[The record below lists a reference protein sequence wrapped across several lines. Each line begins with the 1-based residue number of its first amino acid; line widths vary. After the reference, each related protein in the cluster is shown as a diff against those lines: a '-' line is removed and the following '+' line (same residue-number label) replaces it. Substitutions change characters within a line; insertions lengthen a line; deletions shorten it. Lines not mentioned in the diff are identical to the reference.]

1 MKKLLLAAVA
11 VVSLVACNRNNGTDE
26 ITSEPV
32 SPIVGTWK
40 YVRTEIISGA
50 DVSKLETRVPDE
62 CGSKNTLEFRV
73 DGKHIDKEFI
83 KIGGQCTQDGDE
95 ESRYDYNSATKILKF
110 TYSDGSVEQEE
121 VLLLDATNLHLIPEV
136 YDYDRDGVDDKV
148 IMFYVRQN

>member
-11 VVSLVACNRNNGTDE
+11 VVSLTACSRNNGTDE
-26 ITSEPV
+26 IAPEPV

-40 YVRTEIISGA
+40 YVRTEIISGV
-50 DVSKLETRVPDE
+50 DGSTLNTRVPDE

-95 ESRYDYNSATKILKF
+95 ESRYDYNPATKILKL

-121 VLLLDATNLHLIPEV
+121 VFLLDATNLHILPEE
-136 YDYDRDGVDDKV
+136 YDYNRDGVDDKV

>member
-11 VVSLVACNRNNGTDE
+11 VVSLTACSRNNGTDE
-26 ITSEPV
+26 ITPEPV

-50 DVSKLETRVPDE
+50 DGSKLETRVPDE

-95 ESRYDYNSATKILKF
+95 ESRYDYNPATKILKL

-121 VLLLDATNLHLIPEV
+121 VFLLDATNLHILPEE
-136 YDYDRDGVDDKV
+136 YDYNRDGFDDKV

>member
-11 VVSLVACNRNNGTDE
+11 VVSLTACSRNNGTDE
-26 ITSEPV
+26 ITPEPV

-50 DVSKLETRVPDE
+50 DGSKLETRVPDE

-83 KIGGQCTQDGDE
+83 KIGGQCTHDGDE
-95 ESRYDYNSATKILKF
+95 ESRYDYNPATKILKL

-121 VLLLDATNLHLIPEV
+121 VFLLDATNLHILPEE
-136 YDYDRDGVDDKV
+136 YDYNRDGVDDKV

>member
-11 VVSLVACNRNNGTDE
+11 VVSLTACNRNNGTDE
-26 ITSEPV
+26 ITPESV

-40 YVRTEIISGA
+40 YVRTEIISGT
-50 DVSKLETRVPDE
+50 DSSTLNTRIPDE

-83 KIGGQCTQDGDE
+83 KVGGQCTQDGDE

-136 YDYDRDGVDDKV
+136 YDYDGDGIDDKV

>member
-11 VVSLVACNRNNGTDE
+11 VVSLTACSRNNGTDE
-26 ITSEPV
+26 ITPEPV
-32 SPIVGTWK
+32 SPIVGTWRH
-40 YVRTEIISGA
+40 VRTEIISGA
-50 DVSKLETRVPDE
+50 DGSKLETRVPDE

-95 ESRYDYNSATKILKF
+95 ESRYDYNPATKILKL

-121 VLLLDATNLHLIPEV
+121 VFLLDATNLHILPEE
-136 YDYDRDGVDDKV
+136 YDYNRDGVDDKV

>member
-11 VVSLVACNRNNGTDE
+11 VVSLTACSRNNGADE
-26 ITSEPV
+26 IAPEPV

-40 YVRTEIISGA
+40 YVRTEIISGV
-50 DVSKLETRVPDE
+50 DGSKLETRVPDE

-83 KIGGQCTQDGDE
+83 KVGGQCTQDGDE
-95 ESRYDYNSATKILKF
+95 ESRYDYNPATKILKL

-121 VLLLDATNLHLIPEV
+121 VFLLDATNLHILPEE
-136 YDYDRDGVDDKV
+136 YDYNRDGFDDKV

>member
-1 MKKLLLAAVA
+1 MKKLLLATVA
-11 VVSLVACNRNNGTDE
+11 VVSLTACSRNNGADE
-26 ITSEPV
+26 ITPEPV

-40 YVRTEIISGA
+40 YVRTEIISGV
-50 DVSKLETRVPDE
+50 DGSTLNTRVPDE

-95 ESRYDYNSATKILKF
+95 ESRYDYNPATKILKL

-121 VLLLDATNLHLIPEV
+121 VLLLDATNLHILPEE
-136 YDYDRDGVDDKV
+136 YDYNRDGVDDKV

>member
-11 VVSLVACNRNNGTDE
+11 VVSLTACSRNNGADE
-26 ITSEPV
+26 QQAFPL
-32 SPIVGTWK
+32 VGTWK
-40 YVRTEIISGA
+40 YVRTEIISGT
-50 DVSKLETRVPDE
+50 DGSTLNTRVPDE
-62 CGSKNTLEFRV
+62 CGSQNTLEFRV

-83 KIGGQCTQDGDE
+83 KVGGQCTQDGDE

-136 YDYDRDGVDDKV
+136 YDYDGDGVDDKV

>member
-11 VVSLVACNRNNGTDE
+11 VVGLTACSRNNGADE
-26 ITSEPV
+26 ITPEPV

-40 YVRTEIISGA
+40 YVRTEIISGV
-50 DVSKLETRVPDE
+50 DGSTLNTRVPDE

-73 DGKHIDKEFI
+73 DGKHI
-83 KIGGQCTQDGDE
+83 E
-95 ESRYDYNSATKILKF
+95 ESRYDYNPATKILKL

-121 VLLLDATNLHLIPEV
+121 VFLLDATNLHILPEE
-136 YDYDRDGVDDKV
+136 YDYNGDGFDDKV

>member
-95 ESRYDYNSATKILKF
+95 ESRYDYNPATKILKL
-110 TYSDGSVEQEE
+110 TYSDGSVEQEK
-121 VLLLDATNLHLIPEV
+121 VLLDATNLLRLREE
-136 YDYDRDGVDDKV
+136 YDYDGDGVHDKV

>member
-11 VVSLVACNRNNGTDE
+11 VVSLTACSRNNGTDE
-26 ITSEPV
+26 ITPEPV

-40 YVRTEIISGA
+40 YVRTEIISGV
-50 DVSKLETRVPDE
+50 DGSTLNTKVPDE
-62 CGSKNTLEFRV
+62 CGSKNILEFRV

-95 ESRYDYNSATKILKF
+95 ESRYDYNPATKILKL

-121 VLLLDATNLHLIPEV
+121 VFLLDATNLHILPEE
-136 YDYDRDGVDDKV
+136 YDYNRDGVDDKV

>member
-11 VVSLVACNRNNGTDE
+11 VVSLTACSRNNGADE
-26 ITSEPV
+26 QQAFPL
-32 SPIVGTWK
+32 VGTWK
-40 YVRTEIISGA
+40 YVRTEIISGT
-50 DVSKLETRVPDE
+50 DSSTLNTRIPDE

-83 KIGGQCTQDGDE
+83 KVGGQCTQDGDE
-95 ESRYDYNSATKILKF
+95 ESRYDYNSAAKILKF

-136 YDYDRDGVDDKV
+136 YDYDGDGIDDKV

>member
-11 VVSLVACNRNNGTDE
+11 VVSLAACSRNNGTDE
-26 ITSEPV
+26 ITPEPV

-50 DVSKLETRVPDE
+50 DGSKLETRVPDE

-95 ESRYDYNSATKILKF
+95 ESRYDYNPATKILKL
-110 TYSDGSVEQEE
+110 TYNDGSVEQEE
-121 VLLLDATNLHLIPEV
+121 VFLLDATNLHILPEE
-136 YDYDRDGVDDKV
+136 YDYNRDGFDDKV

>member
-11 VVSLVACNRNNGTDE
+11 VVSLTACSRNNGTDE
-26 ITSEPV
+26 ITPEPV

-50 DVSKLETRVPDE
+50 DGSKLETRVPDE
-62 CGSKNTLEFRV
+62 CGSKITLEFRV

-95 ESRYDYNSATKILKF
+95 ESRYDYNPATKILKL

-121 VLLLDATNLHLIPEV
+121 VFLLDATNLHILPEE
-136 YDYDRDGVDDKV
+136 YDYNRDGVDDKV

>member
-1 MKKLLLAAVA
+1 MKKLLLVA
-11 VVSLVACNRNNGTDE
+11 TALVSLVACNRNNGTDE
-26 ITSEPV
+26 ITPEPV

-50 DVSKLETRVPDE
+50 DGSKLETRVPDE

-95 ESRYDYNSATKILKF
+95 ESRYDYNPATKILKL

-121 VLLLDATNLHLIPEV
+121 VFLLDATNLHILPEE
-136 YDYDRDGVDDKV
+136 YDYNRDGVDDKV

>member
-11 VVSLVACNRNNGTDE
+11 VVSLTACSRNNGTDE
-26 ITSEPV
+26 ITPEPV

-50 DVSKLETRVPDE
+50 DGSKLETRVPDE

-95 ESRYDYNSATKILKF
+95 ESRYDYNPATKILKL

-121 VLLLDATNLHLIPEV
+121 VFLLDATNLHILPEE
-136 YDYDRDGVDDKV
+136 YDYNRDGVDDKV

>member
-11 VVSLVACNRNNGTDE
+11 VVGLTACSRNNGTDE
-26 ITSEPV
+26 ITPEPV

-40 YVRTEIISGA
+40 YVRTEIISGT
-50 DVSKLETRVPDE
+50 DGSTLNTRVPDE
-62 CGSKNTLEFRV
+62 CGSQNTLEFRV

-83 KIGGQCTQDGDE
+83 KVGGQCTQDGDE
-95 ESRYDYNSATKILKF
+95 ESRYDYNPATKILKL

-121 VLLLDATNLHLIPEV
+121 VFLLDATNLHILPEE
-136 YDYDRDGVDDKV
+136 YDYNRVGVDDKV

>member
-1 MKKLLLAAVA
+1 MKKLLLAVVA
-11 VVSLVACNRNNGTDE
+11 VVSLTACSRNNGTDE
-26 ITSEPV
+26 QQAFPL
-32 SPIVGTWK
+32 VGTWK

-50 DVSKLETRVPDE
+50 DGSTLNTRVPDE

-83 KIGGQCTQDGDE
+83 KVGGQCTQDGDE

-136 YDYDRDGVDDKV
+136 YDYDGDGIDDKV

>member
-11 VVSLVACNRNNGTDE
+11 VVGLTACSRNNGTDE
-26 ITSEPV
+26 ITPEPV

-50 DVSKLETRVPDE
+50 DGSKLETRVPDE

-95 ESRYDYNSATKILKF
+95 ESRYDYNPATKILKL

-121 VLLLDATNLHLIPEV
+121 VFLLDATNLHILPEE
-136 YDYDRDGVDDKV
+136 YDYNRDGVDDKV

>member
-11 VVSLVACNRNNGTDE
+11 VVSLTACSRNNGTDE
-26 ITSEPV
+26 IAPEPV

-40 YVRTEIISGA
+40 YVRTEIISGV
-50 DVSKLETRVPDE
+50 DGSTLNTRVPDE

-83 KIGGQCTQDGDE
+83 KVGGQCTQDGDE
-95 ESRYDYNSATKILKF
+95 ESRYDYNPATKILKL

-121 VLLLDATNLHLIPEV
+121 VFLLDATNLHILPEE
-136 YDYDRDGVDDKV
+136 YDYNRDGFDDKV

>member
-1 MKKLLLAAVA
+1 MKKLLLVA
-11 VVSLVACNRNNGTDE
+11 TALVSLVACNRNNGTDE
-26 ITSEPV
+26 IAPEPV

-40 YVRTEIISGA
+40 YVRTEIISGV
-50 DVSKLETRVPDE
+50 DGSTLNTRVPDE

-83 KIGGQCTQDGDE
+83 KVGGQCTQDGDE
-95 ESRYDYNSATKILKF
+95 ESRYDYNPATKILKL

-121 VLLLDATNLHLIPEV
+121 VFLLDATNLHILPEE
-136 YDYDRDGVDDKV
+136 YDYNRDGFDDKV

>member
-1 MKKLLLAAVA
+1 MKKLLLVA
-11 VVSLVACNRNNGTDE
+11 TALVSLVACNRNNGTDE
-26 ITSEPV
+26 IAPEPV

-50 DVSKLETRVPDE
+50 DGSKLETRVPDE

-95 ESRYDYNSATKILKF
+95 ESRYDYNPATKILKL

-121 VLLLDATNLHLIPEV
+121 VFLLDATNLHILPEE
-136 YDYDRDGVDDKV
+136 YDYNRDGVDDKV

>member
-11 VVSLVACNRNNGTDE
+11 VVSLAACSRNNGTDE
-26 ITSEPV
+26 ITPESV
-32 SPIVGTWK
+32 SPIVGTWRH
-40 YVRTEIISGA
+40 VRTEIISGA
-50 DVSKLETRVPDE
+50 DGSKLETRVPDE

-121 VLLLDATNLHLIPEV
+121 VLLLDATNLHILPEE
-136 YDYDRDGVDDKV
+136 YDYNRDGVDDKV